1 MTRERKFFNGP
12 VPWLIGLL
20 SADVG
25 VLAGLAACFAFGYFS
40 NVTANDS
47 AYLSIFGFFLVVAA
61 MILVAISNQRL
72 QERRALRRPIADACG
87 GLYTLSLEV
96 QHFASMVRLQAEHDA
111 NGRATDIGNL
121 RDLVT
126 RIERAAKAL
135 APSTILDPFD
145 RDRIVETGRN
155 TARTC
160 DAGLAGIAAA
170 LRRESPDRRGDW
182 TQAAR
187 MADEALVA
195 IGRVTSSLQA
205 HV

>member
-1 MTRERKFFNGP
+1 MTRERRFFNGP

-20 SADVG
+20 SADIG
-25 VLAGLAACFAFGYFS
+25 VLAGLVACFAFGYFA
-40 NVTANDS
+40 NVTDNES
-47 AYLSIFGFFLVVAA
+47 ALLSIAGIFLVVAA

-72 QERRALRRPIADACG
+72 QERRALRRPIADACSA
-87 GLYTLSLEV
+87 LYALSLEV

-111 NGRATDIGNL
+111 NGRAADLNNL
-121 RDLVT
+121 RDVLS

-135 APSTILDPFD
+135 VPSAILDPFD
-145 RDRIVETGRN
+145 RDLILETGR
-155 TARTC
+155 TTVRMC

-182 TQAAR
+182 VQAVR
-187 MADEALVA
+187 LADESLLA
-195 IGRVTSSLQA
+195 IGRVTSTLQA